1 MKARVA
7 AIAHAVRMMLAA
19 VRLAG
24 LPWFSPRYG
33 LDLRS
38 VALYRA
44 GVGVLLLM
52 DLFWRSLDL
61 RAHYTDEGI
70 VPRERLVGSWGSPL
84 NYTFHAWGGDTT
96 SQAVL
101 FSVAAVFAAML
112 LVGYRSRLAAFMSW
126 LFLYSLH
133 GRNYM
138 VLQGGDDMLRVML
151 FWAIFLPLGARWSVD
166 SILAPY
172 ASERTTPA
180 SERPAVPRRVFSL
193 GSVAIVMQLFAV
205 YVVTAYLKS
214 GPAWHSQGSA
224 IHLALHHHT
233 FVTNFGKLF
242 VQLPT
247 PVLQWMTW
255 GIWWL
260 ELLGPFLFFI
270 PWRTAYFR
278 AAQVLFFVGF
288 HFGLYMCMEL
298 GPFPWVAIVCWL
310 VMLPSWFWDGP
321 VAQLVRA
328 LGARRFL
335 HALSHFAAR
344 LVDRQHTWLS
354 IPWSNG
360 LGIGRPATFVLAV
373 LASYTAYGTVF
384 AALHR
389 GGVHGKQFEPLL
401 MIRLYANW
409 GMFAPNPPNT
419 SGWFVTVARQ
429 VNGNEVDVWNHGVPV
444 SWAQPE
450 LPSTTYRRERWRKF
464 SDNILHAG
472 HSGVRPYFLGWLC
485 TEWNEKHQDGA
496 AITQIDLYHMVQV
509 AKWPGKGYFPLQKNL
524 LQHHKCK
531 TPKPP
536 ETPAKSARR

>member
-1 MKARVA
+1 MKARVQVIVH
-7 AIAHAVRMMLAA
+7 AIRSMLAA

-44 GVGVLLLM
+44 GVGTLLLT

-70 VPRERLVGSWGSPL
+70 MPRERLVGSWGSSL
-84 NYTFHAWGGDTT
+84 NYTFHTWGGDVT
-96 SQAVL
+96 SQAIL

-126 LFLYSLH
+126 VLLCSLQ

-172 ASERTTPA
+172 HTDRTTPD
-180 SERPAVPRRVFSL
+180 SERPSVPRRVFSL
-193 GSVAIVMQLFAV
+193 AGIAIVLQLLAV

-214 GPAWHSQGSA
+214 GPAWHAQGSA

-233 FVTNFGKLF
+233 FVTRFGRLF
-242 VQLPT
+242 AQLPT
-247 PVLQWMTW
+247 PMLQGLTW
-255 GIWWL
+255 SIWWL
-260 ELLGPFLFFI
+260 EMLGPFLFFV

-278 AAQVLFFVGF
+278 TAQVLFFWGF
-288 HFGLYMCMEL
+288 HFGLYMCMDL
-298 GPFPWVAIVCWL
+298 GPFPWVAIVCWMF
-310 VMLPSWFWDGP
+310 VLPSWFWDGP

-328 LGARRFL
+328 ARARR
-335 HALSHFAAR
+335 ALRSLAR
-344 LVDRQHTWLS
+344 AVASAVDRRHASLS
-354 IPWSNG
+354 MPWSNRI
-360 LGIGRPATFVLAV
+360 GIGRPATFVLAV

-384 AALHR
+384 AATHR
-389 GGVHGKQFEPLL
+389 GGVQGKFFEPLL
-401 MIRLYANW
+401 AIRLYANW

-419 SGWFVTVARQ
+419 SGWFVSVAKQ
-429 VNGNEVDVWNHGVPV
+429 VNGQEVDVWNEGTPV
-444 SWAQPE
+444 SWATPE
-450 LPSTTYRRERWRKF
+450 LPSTTYKRERWRKF
-464 SDNILHAG
+464 SDNILNPGHA
-472 HSGVRPYFLGWLC
+472 VARPFFLGWLC
-485 TEWNEKHQDGA
+485 TEWNEQHPGGS
-496 AITQIDLYHMVQV
+496 AITEIDLFHMVQV
-509 AKWPGKGYFPLQKNL
+509 AKWPDKGYYPLQKNL

-531 TPKPP
+531 GA
-536 ETPAKSARR
+536 ETPAKNASR